1 MSRPRSVRVSAWP
14 RLTRRGGTLV
24 VVGVLL
30 LAVSLWFAL
39 RDILLLAFVGIAMPA
54 AAGVFVVVR
63 TPRLAVTRAGT
74 DFGEVL
80 SLARSL
86 ARNGDAV
93 LLSPAC
99 SSYDMFQNYEH
110 RGEVFKDAVRR
121 LVPAGAP

>member
-30 LAVSLWFAL
+30 LAVSLWFDL

-63 TPRLAVTRAGT
+63 TPRLAVTRAFAPPVAYPVGAT
-74 DFGEVL
+74 P
-80 SLARSL
+80 
-86 ARNGDAV
+86 AV
-93 LLSPAC
+93 FTLP
-99 SSYDMFQNYEH
+99 
-110 RGEVFKDAVRR
+110 
-121 LVPAGAP
+121 